1 MINKTYEIIEQR
13 KMIDKVNRTRSI
25 VSSKLSSLT
34 FIEEKM
40 RRLAGDENNDKQW
53 AALEKEFNDIVQSYW
68 TI

>member
-1 MINKTYEIIEQR
+1 
-13 KMIDKVNRTRSI
+13 MIDKVNRTRSI